1 MRFFLKSK
9 SIADLLVARSCA
21 NCEAIS
27 DIFGAGDGDDDGE
40 GDLFVFDVHGLGIDA
55 SNLRLDGAL
64 SEDLFVVVLTVFT
77 RLLFFGG
84 GVGGDEDDDDDEA
97 AVNDEDVEDI
107 FLIEKQL
114 VFSVKLLNK
123 YFNIIY
129 SVLQLLHF
137 VRFRFK
143 CVLFI

>member
-9 SIADLLVARSCA
+9 SMADLLVARSCA

-27 DIFGAGDGDDDGE
+27 DIFGAGDGE
-40 GDLFVFDVHGLGIDA
+40 GDLFAFDVHGLGFDA
-55 SNLRLDGAL
+55 SNLGLDGAL
-64 SEDLFVVVLTVFT
+64 SADLFAVVLTVFS

-107 FLIEKQL
+107 FLIEKQI
-114 VFSVKLLNK
+114 VFSGYLFNK

-129 SVLQLLHF
+129 SVLLPASASL
-137 VRFRFK
+137 RS
-143 CVLFI
+143 I